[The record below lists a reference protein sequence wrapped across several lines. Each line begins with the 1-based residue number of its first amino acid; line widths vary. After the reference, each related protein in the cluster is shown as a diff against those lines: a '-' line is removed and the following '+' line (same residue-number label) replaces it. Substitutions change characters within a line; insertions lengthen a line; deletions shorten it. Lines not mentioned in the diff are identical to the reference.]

1 MVPSTTGVLMEF
13 LLHQAPLKQRVC
25 VGGVCVCLCTHTHT
39 SASTSGH
46 PGAGLFLVRNQD
58 YAPGQT
64 SLPVPSRLSLHNLSE
79 KTSPKFDC
87 LCRGKL
93 LLVSNP
99 DLFLFSFVSVIFI
112 FPSLQSASFLF
123 NGSWLFWCTSM
134 IMYVCQQCQKR
145 CSVSFTVTRRINWI
159 SLPII
164 LYNILTEASNMAWY
178 QQILSDHTVFPVW
191 NCHTAER

>member
-1 MVPSTTGVLMEF
+1 MGC
-13 LLHQAPLKQRVC
+13 VC
-25 VGGVCVCLCTHTHT
+25 VFVYTHSHVCQHFWAPRSWVVFGKEPRLC
-39 SASTSGH
+39 SRSDKPSS
-46 PGAGLFLVRNQD
+46 PFL
-58 YAPGQT
+58 GM
-64 SLPVPSRLSLHNLSE
+64 SRLSLHNLSE

-159 SLPII
+159 PLPII